1 MNICFLENT
10 FFKYNSTHLYFDTLR
25 GAETVL
31 INLSKSLKKLG
42 HQVTIFN
49 NCPQNEVIEG
59 INWVNINSY
68 FVKEKF
74 DLAISNNDIRLFDKI
89 ISNKKVLISH
99 SLQSIEKFIRKSQ
112 FLSYMK
118 HRPKVLLLGNYHKHN
133 RSKLLTLFGDFTI
146 NWAVD
151 DAFIQT
157 PINNYVVKNR
167 AIFTSK
173 EDRNLNIL
181 IDIWNKY
188 IAPNKSDAEL
198 LTTPSSDIH
207 QLNNIFFRKKGN
219 QKNLIQD
226 LLSSKV
232 FLIPGHKGE
241 LFCLAAEEAKELC
254 LPVITLGIGS
264 LSERVIHGVTG
275 FIAKNEKDFANFTLD
290 IFNDKTIYNSI
301 RSNLIKIRGQNN
313 WDKVATKFINKLF
326 D

>member
-10 FFKYNSTHLYFDTLR
+10 TFQYNSNYLYSHNLR

-42 HQVTIFN
+42 HVVTVFN
-49 NCPQNEVIEG
+49 NCPKNEVING
-59 INWVNINSY
+59 INWVNINHY
-68 FVKEKF
+68 FKNENF

-89 ISNKKVLISH
+89 VSNKKVLISH

-112 FLSYMK
+112 LLSYLK
-118 HRPKVLLLGNYHKHN
+118 HRPKVLLLSKYHKQN
-133 RSKLLTLFGDFTI
+133 RSKLLTLFGDLRI

-151 DAFIQT
+151 DIFLKSK
-157 PINNYVVKNR
+157 INENVTKNR

-173 EDRNLNIL
+173 EDRNLNLL
-181 IDIWNKY
+181 INTWNKY
-188 IAPNKSDAEL
+188 IAPFKVDAEL
-198 LTTPSSDIH
+198 LITPTSDTH
-207 QLNNIFFRKKGN
+207 NLNNIFFRKKGN
-219 QKNLIQD
+219 QKDLIKD

-264 LSERVIHGVTG
+264 LSERVVHGKTG
-275 FIAKNEKDFANFTLD
+275 FIAKNEKEFAHFTLE
-290 IFNDKTIYNSI
+290 IFNNKKIYDSI
-301 RSNLIKIRGQNN
+301 RMNLLKIRGQNN
-313 WDKVATKFINKLF
+313 WNKVATKFINELF
-326 D
+326 N